1 MKKVILAA
9 ALSLGAATLAQAG
22 SNPVVTG
29 VPVTITTSITI
40 PTVTSEV
47 GVPVGGSIPVF
58 FIVTP
63 PTSVGGSFTFRLV
76 AGNGA

>member
-9 ALSLGAATLAQAG
+9 VLSVGAATLAQAG
-22 SNPVVTG
+22 SNPVTPG

-40 PTVTSEV
+40 PTITSEV
-47 GVPVGGSIPVF
+47 GTPAGGGIPVF

-63 PTSVGGSFTFRLV
+63 PTSPGGFFTFRLV
-76 AGNGA
+76 ANPS